1 MGAARPA
8 RQARQLRGIAL
19 RHILHR
25 LIEFILATDSG
36 IRLKGAKIGVNINIK
51 SATQAF
57 VMSKPAS
64 SHAASSQPATHAVRP
79 DQSSGGMSKGLTN
92 YGDNGFSLF
101 LRKAFIKG
109 AGFTD
114 SALDRPV
121 IGIANTGSA
130 YNPCHGNAPQLIEA
144 VKRGVMLAGG
154 LPMDFPT
161 ISIHESFAQPTSMY
175 LRNLMSMD
183 TEEMIRAQ
191 PMDAVVLIGGC
202 DKTVPAQLMGA
213 ASANIPAIQLITG
226 SMLTGSHR
234 GDRVGACTD
243 CRRYWGRF
251 RAEEID
257 AQEVAD
263 VNNQLVAS
271 VGTCSVMGT
280 ASTMACIAEA
290 LGMTVPGGA
299 SPPAVTAD
307 RIRVAESTGAQAV
320 RIARERLTIDKILT
334 AAAFENAMRVLL
346 AIGGSTNGI
355 VHLTAIAGRMGF
367 EVDLKALD
375 RMGRETPVLLDLKP
389 SGQHYME
396 DFHHAGGMATLLREL
411 KPLLHL
417 DALTVTGRTLGE
429 EIEAAGPGFRQD
441 VVRPMANP
449 IYPQG
454 GIAVLEGN
462 LAPGGAIIKQSA
474 ANPALMEHEGRAVVF
489 ENLEDMADRI
499 DNPDLDVTADD
510 ILVLKNIGPKG
521 APGMPEAGYMPIP
534 KKLAL
539 AGVKDMVRI
548 SDGRM
553 SGTAFGTIVL
563 HVMPESAIGGPLAQV
578 RNGDRIRLSVARREI
593 SLLVSADELA
603 RRMQQNPVVA
613 PTGARGYHKLFLQT
627 VTQADQGVDFDF
639 LRAAQMRQTI
649 PGKK

>member
-1 MGAARPA
+1 M
-8 RQARQLRGIAL
+8 
-19 RHILHR
+19 
-25 LIEFILATDSG
+25 
-36 IRLKGAKIGVNINIK
+36 
-51 SATQAF
+51 TQ
-57 VMSKPAS
+57 SDP
-64 SHAASSQPATHAVRP
+64 P
-79 DQSSGGMSKGLTN
+79 GGLSKGLTN
-92 YGDNGFSLF
+92 YGDAGFSLF

-109 AGFTD
+109 AGYSD
-114 SALDRPV
+114 SALERPV
-121 IGIANTGSA
+121 VGITDTGSA

-154 LPMDFPT
+154 LPMPFPT
-161 ISIHESFAQPTSMY
+161 ISIHESFARPTSML

-213 ASANIPAIQLITG
+213 ASAGLPAIQLVTG

-234 GDRVGACTD
+234 GERVGACTD

-251 RAEEID
+251 RAGEVDDVEI
-257 AQEVAD
+257 AA
-263 VNNQLVAS
+263 VNNELVAS

-307 RIRVAESTGAQAV
+307 RIRVAEQSGAVAV
-320 RIARERLTIDKILT
+320 EMARSGLGIDKILT
-334 AAAFENAMRVLL
+334 AHAFENAMRVLL

-367 EVDLKALD
+367 EVDLQALD
-375 RMGRETPVLLDLKP
+375 RMGRDTPVLLDLKP
-389 SGQHYME
+389 SGSHYME

-429 EIEAAGPGFRQD
+429 EMDRHPPAFAQQ
-441 VVRPMANP
+441 VVRPLADP

-454 GIAVLEGN
+454 GIAVLQGN

-474 ANPALMEHEGRAVVF
+474 ADPRLMEHEGRAVVF
-489 ENLEDMADRI
+489 DDVQDMATRI
-499 DNPDLDVTADD
+499 DADELDITADD
-510 ILVLKNIGPKG
+510 VIVLKNIGPKG
-521 APGMPEAGYMPIP
+521 APGMPEAGYIPIP
-534 KKLAL
+534 MKLAR
-539 AGVKDMVRI
+539 AGVKDIVRI

-553 SGTAFGTIVL
+553 SGTASGTIVL
-563 HVMPESAIGGPLAQV
+563 HVTPEAAIGGPLADV
-578 RNGDRIRLSVARREI
+578 LTGDRIRLSVSRREL
-593 SLLVSADELA
+593 SLLVEPAELE
-603 RRMQQNPVVA
+603 RRA
-613 PTGARGYHKLFLQT
+613 AARGQSVPSAERGYLKLYLAS

-639 LRAAQMRQTI
+639 LRSTSVRGTVPSGDA
-649 PGKK
+649 

>member
-1 MGAARPA
+1 M
-8 RQARQLRGIAL
+8 
-19 RHILHR
+19 
-25 LIEFILATDSG
+25 TD
-36 IRLKGAKIGVNINIK
+36 
-51 SATQAF
+51 
-57 VMSKPAS
+57 KPAAPPS
-64 SHAASSQPATHAVRP
+64 DDTP
-79 DQSSGGMSKGLTN
+79 SGLRKGLTH
-92 YGDNGFSLF
+92 YGDSGFSLF

-109 AGFTD
+109 AGYTD
-114 SALDRPV
+114 AALARPV
-121 IGIANTGSA
+121 IGIVDTGSA
-130 YNPCHGNAPQLIEA
+130 YNPCHGNAAQLIEA

-161 ISIHESFAQPTSMY
+161 ISIHESFSQPTSMY
-175 LRNLMSMD
+175 LRNLMSID

-213 ASANIPAIQLITG
+213 ASAGIPAIQLITG

-234 GDRVGACTD
+234 SERVGACTD

-257 AQEVAD
+257 EQELAA

-280 ASTMACIAEA
+280 ASTMACLAEA

-299 SPPAVTAD
+299 SPPAVSAD
-307 RIRVAESTGAQAV
+307 RMRIAELTGTQAV
-320 RIARERLTIDKILT
+320 QIAHTRLSVDQVLT
-334 AAAFENAMRVLL
+334 AKAFENAMRVLL

-355 VHLTAIAGRMGF
+355 VHLAAIAGRLGF
-367 EVDLKALD
+367 EVDLRALD

-396 DFHHAGGMATLLREL
+396 DFHKAGGMATLLREL

-429 EIEAAGPGFRQD
+429 EIEAAGPGFTQD
-441 VVRPMANP
+441 VVRPLDKP

-454 GIAVLEGN
+454 GIAVLQGN

-474 ANPALMEHEGRAVVF
+474 ADAKLMEHTGRAVVF
-489 ENLEDMADRI
+489 ENAEDLARRI
-499 DNPDLDVTADD
+499 DADDLDVNADD

-521 APGMPEAGYMPIP
+521 APGMPEAGYIPIP
-534 KKLAL
+534 KKLAR

-563 HVMPESAIGGPLAQV
+563 HVTPEAAIGGPLAHV
-578 RNGDRIRLSVARREI
+578 RNGDSIRLSVAQREI
-593 SLLVSADELA
+593 SLLVPDDELA
-603 RRMQQNPVVA
+603 QRATENPVSVPSA
-613 PTGARGYHKLFLQT
+613 ERGYLKLFLQT

-639 LRAAQMRQTI
+639 LRAANNRGTI
-649 PGKK
+649 PKA

>member
-1 MGAARPA
+1 MSQDDAKKPT
-8 RQARQLRGIAL
+8 
-19 RHILHR
+19 
-25 LIEFILATDSG
+25 AT
-36 IRLKGAKIGVNINIK
+36 
-51 SATQAF
+51 
-57 VMSKPAS
+57 
-64 SHAASSQPATHAVRP
+64 
-79 DQSSGGMSKGLTN
+79 GMKKGLTS
-92 YGDNGFSLF
+92 YGDQGFSLF

-114 SALDRPV
+114 KALDRPV
-121 IGIANTGSA
+121 IGIANTGSS

-161 ISIHESFAQPTSMY
+161 ISVHESFAAPTSMY

-213 ASANIPAIQLITG
+213 ASAGIPAIQLITG

-234 GDRVGACTD
+234 GERVGACTD
-243 CRRYWGRF
+243 CRRYWAKF
-251 RAEEID
+251 RADEID
-257 AQEVAD
+257 AEEVAD

-307 RIRVAESTGAQAV
+307 RIRIAEETGARAV
-320 RIARERLTIDKILT
+320 QMAHDRLTIDKILT
-334 AAAFENAMRVLL
+334 PDAFENAMRVLL

-355 VHLTAIAGRMGF
+355 VHLAAIAGRVGLDI
-367 EVDLKALD
+367 DLHALD

-411 KPLLHL
+411 KPLLKL
-417 DALTVTGRTLGE
+417 NALTVTGRTLGE
-429 EIEAAGPGFRQD
+429 EINAAGGGFKQD
-441 VVRPMANP
+441 VVRPFNDP

-454 GIAVLEGN
+454 GIAVLYGN

-474 ANPALMEHEGRAVVF
+474 ADKKLMEHEGRAVVF
-489 ENLEDMADRI
+489 ENAADLAARI
-499 DNPDLDVTADD
+499 DAPELDVNADD

-521 APGMPEAGYMPIP
+521 APGMPEAGYIPIP
-534 KKLAL
+534 MKLAR

-553 SGTAFGTIVL
+553 SGTGYGTIVL
-563 HVMPESAIGGPLAQV
+563 HVTPEAAVGGPFAQV
-578 RNGDRIRLSVARREI
+578 RTGDRIRLSVKNRAI
-593 SLLVSADELA
+593 TVLVSDEELA
-603 RRMQQNPVVA
+603 QRSRDNVIVEPSA
-613 PTGARGYHKLFLQT
+613 KRGYLKLFLQT

-639 LRAAQMRQTI
+639 LRAPDTV
-649 PGKK
+649 GKTPKN